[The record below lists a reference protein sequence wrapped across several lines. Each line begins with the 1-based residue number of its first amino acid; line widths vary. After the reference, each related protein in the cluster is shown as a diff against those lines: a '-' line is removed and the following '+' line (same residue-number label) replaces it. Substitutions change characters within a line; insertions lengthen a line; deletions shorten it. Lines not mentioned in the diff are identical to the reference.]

1 MNLVPLS
8 VDSIQFGHPLPF
20 VLRGADGALLAQKG
34 FVIRNR
40 EDLNLMLSRGVQLCV
55 DTDESGERHRAY
67 LAGLQRML
75 IADTNLGEIASM
87 KISAAE
93 PTERDRMDS
102 GPADWPALQE
112 RATQLLRTPQAG
124 DFGSRFQALHEE
136 LVRHCTQSPDATVLA
151 LIYLSAQET
160 RMYSATHAMLVSC
173 VCMITASEVLR
184 WPEARVLTLGRAALS
199 MNVAMTELQDQL
211 VQQAMPLTAAQ
222 IAAVENHSSRSE
234 TLLRQLGV
242 ADPVWLEAV
251 RHHHHRMPGPLDQKT
266 EAQQMARLI
275 QRADIFGARLAPR
288 AARWP
293 MPVTAAMQACYYDEE
308 QKVDPAGA
316 ALVKALGIYPPGA
329 FVRLATQEIAIV
341 LRRGPSAST
350 PRVAVVMNRSGMPTG
365 ELIPRN
371 TAQPS
376 CKITGPV
383 AHKDV
388 RVQFQVARLVAM
400 SEKMV

>member
-55 DTDESGERHRAY
+55 DTDESGESHRAY

-136 LVRHCTQSPDATVLA
+136 LVRHCTQAPDATVLA

-211 VQQAMPLTAAQ
+211 VQQAMPLTATQ

-251 RHHHHRMPGPLDQKT
+251 RCHHHRMPGPLDQKT

>member
-8 VDSIQFGHPLPF
+8 VESIQFGHPLPF
-20 VLRGADGALLAQKG
+20 VLRGADGSLLAQKG
-34 FVIRNR
+34 FIIRNR
-40 EDLNLMLSRGVQLCV
+40 EDLNNLLSRGVQLCV
-55 DTDESGERHRAY
+55 DTDESGESHRAY
-67 LAGLQRML
+67 LASLQRML

-93 PTERDRMDS
+93 PAERSRADT

-112 RATQLLRTPQAG
+112 RATQLLRGPQVG

-136 LVRHCTQSPDATVLA
+136 LVRHTTHTPDATVLA

-160 RMYSATHAMLVSC
+160 RLYSATHAMLVSC
-173 VCMITASEVLR
+173 VCMLTAREVLG
-184 WPEARVLTLGRAALS
+184 WPETKVLTLGRAALS

-211 VQQAMPLTAAQ
+211 VLQALPLTATQ
-222 IAAVENHSSRSE
+222 IAAVENHASRSE
-234 TLLRQLGV
+234 ALLRQMGV

-251 RHHHHRMPGPLDQKT
+251 RCHHHRLPGPLDQKT
-266 EAQQMARLI
+266 AAQQIARLI
-275 QRADIFGARLAPR
+275 PRADIFAARLAPR
-288 AARWP
+288 IARWP

-308 QKVDPAGA
+308 HKMDPAGA

-329 FVRLATQEIAIV
+329 FVRLASQEVAIV
-341 LRRGPSAST
+341 LRRGPSAAT

-365 ELIPRN
+365 EMIPRN

-376 CKITGPV
+376 CKIIAPV
-383 AHKDV
+383 AQKDV
-388 RVQFQVARLVAM
+388 RVQFPVSRLVAM
-400 SEKMV
+400 SEKI